1 MDNAVAV
8 VVIGIAVT
16 VFNSVV
22 VVDLVTDNLD
32 VNRTVAVLLF
42 FLVHKAAFAVTV
54 PLLACLGR
62 HRSIDLSSLN
72 EIFFISDF
80 RST

>member
-1 MDNAVAV
+1 MSSQLMDNAVAV

-42 FLVHKAAFAVTV
+42 F
-54 PLLACLGR
+54 
-62 HRSIDLSSLN
+62 SS
-72 EIFFISDF
+72 
-80 RST
+80 

>member
-1 MDNAVAV
+1 MRSFFQVCQRRKLLSSQLMDNAVAV

-22 VVDLVTDNLD
+22 VVDLVTDNLH

-42 FLVHKAAFAVTV
+42 F
-54 PLLACLGR
+54 
-62 HRSIDLSSLN
+62 
-72 EIFFISDF
+72 
-80 RST
+80 

>member
-1 MDNAVAV
+1 MTFFQNKCSLFFQVCQRRKLLSSQLMDNAVAV

-42 FLVHKAAFAVTV
+42 F
-54 PLLACLGR
+54 
-62 HRSIDLSSLN
+62 
-72 EIFFISDF
+72 
-80 RST
+80 

>member
-1 MDNAVAV
+1 MSSQLMDNAVAV

-22 VVDLVTDNLD
+22 VVDLVTDNLH

-42 FLVHKAAFAVTV
+42 F
-54 PLLACLGR
+54 
-62 HRSIDLSSLN
+62 
-72 EIFFISDF
+72 
-80 RST
+80 

>member
-42 FLVHKAAFAVTV
+42 F
-54 PLLACLGR
+54 
-62 HRSIDLSSLN
+62 SS
-72 EIFFISDF
+72 
-80 RST
+80 

>member
-1 MDNAVAV
+1 MSSQLMENAVAV
-8 VVIGIAVT
+8 VVIGIAVI

-42 FLVHKAAFAVTV
+42 F
-54 PLLACLGR
+54 
-62 HRSIDLSSLN
+62 
-72 EIFFISDF
+72 
-80 RST
+80 

>member
-1 MDNAVAV
+1 MFSFFQVCQRRKLLSSQLMDNAVAV

-16 VFNSVV
+16 VINSVV

-42 FLVHKAAFAVTV
+42 F
-54 PLLACLGR
+54 
-62 HRSIDLSSLN
+62 
-72 EIFFISDF
+72 
-80 RST
+80 

>member
-1 MDNAVAV
+1 MSSQLMDNAVAV

-16 VFNSVV
+16 VINSVV

-42 FLVHKAAFAVTV
+42 F
-54 PLLACLGR
+54 
-62 HRSIDLSSLN
+62 
-72 EIFFISDF
+72 
-80 RST
+80 

>member
-22 VVDLVTDNLD
+22 VVDLVTDNLH

-42 FLVHKAAFAVTV
+42 F
-54 PLLACLGR
+54 
-62 HRSIDLSSLN
+62 
-72 EIFFISDF
+72 
-80 RST
+80 

>member
-1 MDNAVAV
+1 MSSQLMDNAVAV

-42 FLVHKAAFAVTV
+42 F
-54 PLLACLGR
+54 
-62 HRSIDLSSLN
+62 
-72 EIFFISDF
+72 
-80 RST
+80 

>member
-42 FLVHKAAFAVTV
+42 F
-54 PLLACLGR
+54 
-62 HRSIDLSSLN
+62 
-72 EIFFISDF
+72 
-80 RST
+80 

>member
-1 MDNAVAV
+1 MENAVAV
-8 VVIGIAVT
+8 VVIGIAVI

-42 FLVHKAAFAVTV
+42 F
-54 PLLACLGR
+54 
-62 HRSIDLSSLN
+62 
-72 EIFFISDF
+72 
-80 RST
+80 